1 MYVIQGGLEL
11 PTTFFSQKRHPLHPP
26 PHPTNAHPTYLDQLG
41 VYFKSTFEV
50 GSPPNSRLNNGF
62 WRWHEHFPE
71 GTGMSTDKL
80 EDSQNH
86 PKHQY
91 FPKRGL
97 CDQSGGVC
105 GRFCGQTAPETPV
118 WHKILA
124 METVLLFGGENTA
137 ERGWL

>member
-1 MYVIQGGLEL
+1 
-11 PTTFFSQKRHPLHPP
+11 
-26 PHPTNAHPTYLDQLG
+26 
-41 VYFKSTFEV
+41 
-50 GSPPNSRLNNGF
+50 
-62 WRWHEHFPE
+62 
-71 GTGMSTDKL
+71 MSTDKL

-86 PKHQY
+86 PKPRY

-105 GRFCGQTAPETPV
+105 GRFCGRTAPESPV